1 MNQEINIL
9 KVIVIFKLL
18 LKTFKT
24 SYTFKASIT
33 FQALINFVT
42 KLDKSKNLFFSNQS
56 REFSQ

>member
-24 SYTFKASIT
+24 SYTFKTS
-33 FQALINFVT
+33 INFVT
-42 KLDKSKNLFFSNQS
+42 KLDKSKNLFFSNQP
-56 REFSQ
+56 RRFSQ